1 MHRGLS
7 SITKVY
13 ANSISDQKKI
23 KTIVPGNKSGQITGD
38 PEDMLVRVRKKYG
51 IRLREVWD
59 PTSKSKITR
68 VYLPDGEKYNAVV
81 NHNGK
86 LTKNLKF
93 DNEDNNE
100 KAIREYII
108 ENQQGEVTIK
118 CFGSEIDY

>member
-23 KTIVPGNKSGQITGD
+23 QTIVPGNKSGQITGD

-81 NHNGK
+81 YHKGK

-93 DNEDNNE
+93 NNEDNNE

>member
-81 NHNGK
+81 YHNGK

-93 DNEDNNE
+93 NNEDNNE